1 MSNVKKGQNNPNY
14 GKKSWR
20 IRKAFSK
27 GRNVW

>member
-20 IRKAFSK
+20 IRKAFFFNNK
-27 GRNVW
+27 R